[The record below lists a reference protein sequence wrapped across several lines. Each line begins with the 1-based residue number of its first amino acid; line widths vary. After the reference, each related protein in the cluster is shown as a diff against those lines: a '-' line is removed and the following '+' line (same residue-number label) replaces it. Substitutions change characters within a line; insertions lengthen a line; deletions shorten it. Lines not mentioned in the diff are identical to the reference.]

1 MLKQGN
7 KVVVVGA
14 GQVGATTAYTLLLSG
29 LVSELVLLDVNEK
42 KVRGEVL
49 DLSHGIPLCPP
60 ADIKAGSYED
70 CRQADMVILTAGAN
84 QRPGET
90 RMDLT
95 RKNAQVFA
103 SIVPQVMRYAGPNVI
118 LLVVTNPVDV
128 LTYLTWKLS
137 GLPKNQVLGSGTV
150 LDTSRLRYLLSTPH
164 RRGRPQHPHLRAG
177 RARRHGAAGPEP
189 DLHRRHE
196 HGRILLPLPQLPGQ
210 PAPEGGRRV

>member
-84 QRPGET
+84 QRPG
-90 RMDLT
+90 
-95 RKNAQVFA
+95 
-103 SIVPQVMRYAGPNVI
+103 
-118 LLVVTNPVDV
+118 
-128 LTYLTWKLS
+128 
-137 GLPKNQVLGSGTV
+137 
-150 LDTSRLRYLLSTPH
+150 
-164 RRGRPQHPHLRAG
+164 
-177 RARRHGAAGPEP
+177 
-189 DLHRRHE
+189 
-196 HGRILLPLPQLPGQ
+196 
-210 PAPEGGRRV
+210 